1 MKKILCILSLLCL
14 LSIGFIS
21 VSFAQT
27 TPTWNV
33 TLRWTP
39 SASAML
45 EATNLYIRLTPG
57 IVPDGEP
64 SVVLTPSSNLH
75 TEQLPAGT
83 YYFVVTAYGMASA
96 YNPQESA
103 PSNEVSI
110 TLPPEGNQPDPHSDL
125 TVTVEP
131 NDGVR

>member
-1 MKKILCILSLLCL
+1 MKKILCILSLFCL
-14 LSIGFIS
+14 LSIGFTS

-33 TLRWTP
+33 TLQWTP

-45 EATNLYIRLTPG
+45 EATNLYIRPELG
-57 IVPDGEP
+57 IIPDGEP
-64 SVVLTPSSNLH
+64 AVVLPASANLH
-75 TEQLPAGT
+75 TVQLPAGT

-103 PSNEVSI
+103 PSNEVSV
-110 TLPPEGNQPDPHSDL
+110 TLPPEGNQPDPHSGL
-125 TVTVEP
+125 TVTVETSSP
-131 NDGVR
+131 N